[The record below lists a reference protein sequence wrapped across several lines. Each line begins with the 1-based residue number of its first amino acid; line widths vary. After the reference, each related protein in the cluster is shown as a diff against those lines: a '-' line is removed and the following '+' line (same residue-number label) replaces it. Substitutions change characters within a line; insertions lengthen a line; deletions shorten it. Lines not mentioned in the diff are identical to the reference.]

1 MRDLVDP
8 FWMKV
13 KAALFL
19 VLGFGSGALLLLQCP
34 SWRVAACLAIAIWS
48 FCRFY
53 YFAFYVIEHLCGS
66 GLAIFGAL
74 VVCAVYVD
82 AAVEEAAVSRDL

>member
-53 YFAFYVIEHLCGS
+53 YFAFYVIEHYVDPGWRFS
-66 GLAIFGAL
+66 GLWSFARYML
-74 VVCAVYVD
+74 TQR
-82 AAVEEAAVSRDL
+82 SKKQP

>member
-53 YFAFYVIEHLCGS
+53 YFAFYVIEHYVDPGWRFS
-66 GLAIFGAL
+66 GLWSFARHMWTQR
-74 VVCAVYVD
+74 
-82 AAVEEAAVSRDL
+82 SKKHP